1 MSFKICLDP
10 GHGEGY
16 NPSPC
21 GFGYSEGTRMY
32 EFSHILAEELRKYR
46 DKNGDQVEV
55 VNTRK
60 NIRMSPSLYDRAVA
74 AKGCNLLLSLHTN
87 AVGNDVSNG
96 TDYVAVFHSIDDRDI
111 PFATEMAQ
119 AIASVMGTKQA
130 PQALTRLNS
139 AGNDDYYGIIR
150 IADNNFGVRCLLLE
164 HSFHTDSNATK
175 WLMSD
180 ANLRKLATAEAAVVA
195 KEYNLEKEDEEM
207 RYKTVAD
214 LKADKDFGA
223 AYLPTVEKLIEKGLL
238 KGKGGE
244 GDERI
249 IDLSEDAVRLL
260 VILDR
265 AGNFD

>member
-32 EFSHILAEELRKYR
+32 EYSLILAEELEKYK
-46 DKNGDQVEV
+46 DSNGEAVTV

-60 NIRMSPSLYDRAVA
+60 NIRMSPSLYDRAAA

-87 AVGNDVSNG
+87 AVGNGINEG
-96 TDYVAVFHSIDDRDI
+96 TDYVAVFYSIFDKDKA
-111 PFATEMAQ
+111 FAEFMMQ
-119 AIASVMGTKQA
+119 AIADAMGTKQR
-130 PQALTRLNS
+130 PQALTKING
-139 AGNDDYYGIIR
+139 AGNADYYGIIR
-150 IADNNFGVRCLLLE
+150 HAQTFGVRCLLLE
-164 HSFHTDSNATK
+164 QSFHTNSNSTQ
-175 WLMSD
+175 WLMND
-180 ANLRKLATAEAAVVA
+180 ANLRRLAQVEAAVVA
-195 KEYNLEKEDEEM
+195 KEYNLTKEDEGM

-214 LKADKDFGA
+214 IKADKEYGA
-223 AYLPTVEKLIEKGLL
+223 AYLPTIEKLINKGYL

-244 GDERI
+244 GDELV
-249 IDLSEDAVRLL
+249 IDLTEDAVRLL

-265 AGNFD
+265 AGNFNK

>member
-32 EFSHILAEELRKYR
+32 ELSLILAEELEKYT
-46 DKNGDQVEV
+46 DNKGEPVTV

-60 NIRMSPSLYDRAVA
+60 NIRMSPSLYDRAA
-74 AKGCNLLLSLHTN
+74 TAKGCDLLLSLHTN
-87 AVGNDVSNG
+87 AVGNSISNG
-96 TDYVAVFHSIDDRDI
+96 TDYVAVFHSIYDKNKA
-111 PFATEMAQ
+111 FAESVAK
-119 AIASVMGTKQA
+119 AIADTMGTKQR
-130 PQALTRLNS
+130 PQALTKVNS
-139 AGNDDYYGIIR
+139 AGNADYYGIIR
-150 IADNNFGVRCLLLE
+150 NAQTFGVRCLLLE
-164 HSFHTDSNATK
+164 QSFHTDTDATR

-180 ANLRKLATAEAAVVA
+180 ANLRRLAQAEAAVVA
-195 KEYNLEKEDEEM
+195 KEYNLTKEEEEM
-207 RYKTVAD
+207 RYNTVAD
-214 LKADKDFGA
+214 LKADKEYGA
-223 AYLPTVEKLIEKGLL
+223 AYLPTIEKLIEKGYL

-244 GDERI
+244 GDDLV
-249 IDLSEDAVRLL
+249 IDLTEDSVRLL